1 MVDWGLEER
10 GRELHVAEMH
20 AADRHQHPDTR
31 LPPDADMS
39 REDET
44 ELNVMDFVETEY
56 NADVCDVAEQGRKR
70 KKSHPRAQGSQRKA
84 RNTKKSKQNAKV
96 ASEGGR
102 TAYKRRK
109 RKHSD
114 KHTEKGNVEQQYP
127 YATIL
132 KNLCDKV
139 GSSQDSP
146 EDLPRIFS
154 QLRYTDVHYPYA
166 SLLQA
171 LHRHAGV
178 GPRRDTSPSR
188 AGPSLEVARVM
199 RNLHYPLAASGD
211 NEEEAD
217 SPSMLFSTLLMM
229 TVMQQKVQSQ
239 GTSPATPADP
249 TGGMAGIGEILR
261 GQMPRPQKDDLPP
274 SELSSASLLR
284 KISLSAEKD
293 QVTSGQ
299 KRCFSGP
306 QLGAVWSSTESSHSE
321 ADDRDWRPT
330 HWVAKKVSGDT
341 TSPGKRKSGRK
352 NNTQSCPLELEQPN
366 TSQGAQGAGRSR
378 QQRCVASESA
388 RARLLQFIMDRR
400 QGETTDKKSKKA
412 LKRAKVSKK
421 RGKRKHAN
429 NTQKH
434 SEDWTTTLPEEGLT
448 VTVRRG
454 SSRRA
459 VREPQSLLKEY
470 LLKPAGE
477 EMVSSD
483 NCDIPKLESSFL
495 FSRLLQNF
503 KNLAESCQPDD
514 PSERPT
520 KSSRGPSILRGML
533 ATSGGGDQAVE
544 SLFLSDCQSASL
556 SPLGQQQETKVKV
569 KQEIKVE
576 CEEIVCKVEVEEDGF
591 ECQVCHL
598 QFSSLTDLSNHQVLF
613 HCAEDP
619 PTPTGS
625 HRLLGCAVEG
635 LAGGVM
641 QGKQPA

>member
-1 MVDWGLEER
+1 
-10 GRELHVAEMH
+10 
-20 AADRHQHPDTR
+20 
-31 LPPDADMS
+31 MS

-70 KKSHPRAQGSQRKA
+70 KKPRPRAQGPQRKA
-84 RNTKKSKQNAKV
+84 RNTKKSKQNVKV

-114 KHTEKGNVEQQYP
+114 KHTDDSSVEQHYP

-139 GSSQDSP
+139 GSSQGSP
-146 EDLPRIFS
+146 EALPRIFS
-154 QLRYTDVHYPYA
+154 QLRYIDVHYPYA

-178 GPRRDTSPSR
+178 SARRDTSPSR

-199 RNLHYPLAASGD
+199 RNLHYPLAASAD
-211 NEEEAD
+211 NEEEPD

-229 TVMQQKVQSQ
+229 TVMQQKVHSH
-239 GTSPATPADP
+239 GTSLTTPSDP
-249 TGGMAGIGEILR
+249 CCGMAGIGEILR
-261 GQMPRPQKDDLPP
+261 RQMPRPQKDDLPP

-284 KISLSAEKD
+284 KMSVSAERD
-293 QVTSGQ
+293 QVSSGY
-299 KRCFSGP
+299 KRCLSGA
-306 QLGAVWSSTESSHSE
+306 QQGAVWSSTESSHSE

-330 HWVAKKVSGDT
+330 HWLAKKVSGDT
-341 TSPGKRKSGRK
+341 ASPGKRKSVRK
-352 NNTQSCPLELEQPN
+352 NKTQSCGPEPEQPN
-366 TSQGAQGAGRSR
+366 TSQGARGAGRGR
-378 QQRCVASESA
+378 QPRCAASDSA

-400 QGETTDKKSKKA
+400 QGDPTDKKSKKA
-412 LKRAKVSKK
+412 LKRAKVTKK

-434 SEDWTTTLPEEGLT
+434 SDDWTTTLPEEGLA
-448 VTVRRG
+448 VPARRA

-459 VREPQSLLKEY
+459 AREPQSLLKEY

-477 EMVSSD
+477 EVVPSD
-483 NCDIPKLESSFL
+483 NCDIPKLESNFL

-533 ATSGGGDQAVE
+533 ASSGGGDQAME
-544 SLFLSDCQSASL
+544 GLFLSDCQSASL
-556 SPLGQQQETKVKV
+556 SPLGQQQEAQVKV

-625 HRLLGCAVEG
+625 HRLLGCGVEG